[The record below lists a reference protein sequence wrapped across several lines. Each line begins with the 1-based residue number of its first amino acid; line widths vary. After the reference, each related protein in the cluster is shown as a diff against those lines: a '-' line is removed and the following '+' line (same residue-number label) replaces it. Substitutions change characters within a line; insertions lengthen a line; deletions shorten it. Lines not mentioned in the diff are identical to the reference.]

1 MGSEILTEERK
12 PAIKQAFCVTMPA
25 PGKPVKIQDSNVA
38 NFLPL
43 INGSLITWIN
53 CTVEDVNRDAEKVS
67 VLLGFEPNLVPTL
80 LSSHIASYEDLGSSL
95 GLMMPAVVVNK
106 LEIEINPLLILL
118 RKNLVL
124 TIHSEKVKRL
134 VKFSR
139 YAEIFLK
146 KIPPELPWNDRL
158 SIVLTRIIDEDNEKN
173 FEGLRSIEEQGD
185 EISKNLLDPTTPRAL
200 LGVEIYNM
208 KHALITYLDILWA
221 SLDVINSL
229 RHGDAEIITDNQKL
243 LKKFGLLAGDI
254 NRHIALSE
262 HMSEVLA
269 SGLEV
274 LQSIYNN
281 QLQVLNNRMAF
292 VITWLTILGTAIL
305 VPNTLATIFGNP
317 FSLGAG
323 DVTWYVTL
331 LIVATLASTWLAY
344 FWVKKKG
351 LIPAKIE

>member
-1 MGSEILTEERK
+1 MSSEILTEERK

-25 PGKPVKIQDSNVA
+25 SGNPIKIQDSDVV

-53 CTVEDVNRDAEKVS
+53 CTVEDVSRDAEKVS
-67 VLLGFEPNLVPTL
+67 VQLGIEPNLVPTL
-80 LSSHIASYEDLGSSL
+80 LSGHLASYEDMGSNLGM
-95 GLMMPAVVVNK
+95 MMPAVTVNK
-106 LEIEINPLLILL
+106 LELEINPLLILL
-118 RKNLVL
+118 RKNLIL

-139 YAEIFLK
+139 YADIFLK
-146 KIPPELPWNDRL
+146 KIPPELSWNDRL
-158 SIVLTRIIDEDNEKN
+158 SIALTRIIDEDNEKN

-185 EISKNLLDPTTPRAL
+185 EIAKNLLDPTTPRAL

-229 RHGDAEIITDNQKL
+229 RYGDAEIITDDQKL
-243 LKKFGLLAGDI
+243 LEKFGLLAGDI

-262 HMSEVLA
+262 HMSGVLA

-292 VITWLTILGTAIL
+292 VLTWLTILGTAIL

-317 FSLGAG
+317 FTLGKG

-331 LIVATLASTWLAY
+331 LIVATLVSTWLAY

-351 LIPAKIE
+351 LIPARVE